1 MVNKWPLPPPSPVG
15 RELEGEKYIM
25 NMLNYKSYITNG
37 AMCIVLC
44 TLFVACSGDDLEQ
57 YGQRADNADEI
68 GFLLKTENV
77 TRSVT
82 QRYSPDN
89 PHPETMGTFGYLDL
103 NETNMKKDKYIIFKN
118 EEVTYSDG
126 EWKYDP
132 VKFWPEYSAFT
143 SFDFF
148 GYMPYNS
155 SATFTGV
162 GNLYTLSF
170 GATLDDAMM
179 LEGKNAPLICNSP
192 HHKDAPRDIVR
203 FDMDQTLT
211 SFQLKF
217 KLGTEM
223 SKVREFEITKVKV
236 SGKFPYKGTI
246 TRTYTFD
253 EENKVWGPDP
263 SIVWKN
269 VVKMTSEKTL
279 DIKNEGGSLTLQDD
293 EFHNWGSPF
302 YAIPVTDFNPTIS
315 VTYNVKVADNGTV
328 TRENVTNK
336 IIFNEDN
343 FANLRKWALAPG
355 KLNTLEI
362 AIVPDH
368 LYILADQDQYFGY
381 LVME

>member
-1 MVNKWPLPPPSPVG
+1 MA
-15 RELEGEKYIM
+15 
-25 NMLNYKSYITNG
+25 NYKLYIALLSVPFIAG
-37 AMCIVLC
+37 
-44 TLFVACSGDDLEQ
+44 CSGDDLEQ
-57 YGQRADNADEI
+57 YAQRADNADEI

-77 TRSVT
+77 TR
-82 QRYSPDN
+82 RYSKDN
-89 PHPETMGTFGYLDL
+89 PHPETMGTFGYHDL

-118 EEVTYSDG
+118 DSVTYSDG
-126 EWKYDP
+126 EWTYEP
-132 VKFWPEYSAFT
+132 VKFWPEYSAYT

-148 GYMPYNS
+148 GYMPYDS
-155 SATFTGV
+155 LATFTGS

-217 KLGTEM
+217 KLGTKM

-246 TRTYTFD
+246 TRTYKFD
-253 EENKVWGPDP
+253 EENKVWGDS
-263 SIVWKN
+263 SIVWKK
-269 VVKMTSEKTL
+269 VAKMTSEKTL

-302 YAIPVTDFNPTIS
+302 YAIPVTDFKPTIS

-343 FANLRKWALAPG
+343 FANLKKWAIAPG

-368 LYILADQDQYFGY
+368 LYILADQDQYIGY